1 LSCRKDLNAKSRIVP
16 MKACILQNGRLSPA
30 FEITLVA
37 SSTQETFAAMETLV
51 LKIFAIFSIM
61 AGC

>member
-1 LSCRKDLNAKSRIVP
+1 

-51 LKIFAIFSIM
+51 LKNLRNFFNNGRLLTPLI
-61 AGC
+61 